1 MQIGKIVYAYLKSNA
16 RSIEATTFV
25 PDPATLSEDPR
36 SSPRIEKIE
45 EIHGT
50 NLSLSRIIALCPTS
64 LDPI

>member
-1 MQIGKIVYAYLKSNA
+1 MRIGKIVYVYLRSNA

-25 PDPATLSEDPR
+25 PDPATLSEDPLDL
-36 SSPRIEKIE
+36 PRIGKIE

>member
-1 MQIGKIVYAYLKSNA
+1 MRIGKIVYAYFKSNA

-25 PDPATLSEDPR
+25 PDPKQRFPKILDL
-36 SSPRIEKIE
+36 PRIGKIE